1 MLALAVGRQRGE
13 RSASFAAHFLVPN
26 PTANPVGDR
35 GRFAFRRSPAVVNS
49 TAGFFVETRSHS
61 SCIAPSLRPTQS
73 RESRRYTRRDGHRTG
88 FLARPV
94 LPPGPTRGFEAPGSV
109 FKEPEWSGVR
119 KTVGATRGCAAGW
132 GLMLASF
139 ALPTG
144 RSAPWRASRST
155 SRIHSLQARAA
166 DLLPDDPEDRLDQ
179 LFAPAKGV
187 AACAVCGGVAKRRVG
202 SFPAMV
208 VQRPKAAQSSPPLAL
223 EAASGPLGA
232 GVVGEAAVVEGVRS
246 ASGPRRAAQRPGW
259 RPRSSRRRP
268 GSVPLRGRPDWS
280 SWAWSVGSWARPRR

>member
-49 TAGFFVETRSHS
+49 AAGFFVEARSHS

-109 FKEPEWSGVR
+109 FKDPDWRAEDR
-119 KTVGATRGCAAGW
+119 CAP
-132 GLMLASF
+132 ASF
-139 ALPTG
+139 ALPIL
-144 RSAPWRASRST
+144 RT
-155 SRIHSLQARAA
+155 SRIFTPSALRAA
-166 DLLPDDPEDRLDQ
+166 VSPSDGGEFPLSGEGARRAPLCPLPAQ
-179 LFAPAKGV
+179 GQ
-187 AACAVCGGVAKRRVG
+187 AAA
-202 SFPAMV
+202 
-208 VQRPKAAQSSPPLAL
+208 SPPR
-223 EAASGPLGA
+223 SGGRGEMGITHGFPQGERLGRERLIANAPHA
-232 GVVGEAAVVEGVRS
+232 GELSRS
-246 ASGPRRAAQRPGW
+246 
-259 RPRSSRRRP
+259 
-268 GSVPLRGRPDWS
+268 D
-280 SWAWSVGSWARPRR
+280 